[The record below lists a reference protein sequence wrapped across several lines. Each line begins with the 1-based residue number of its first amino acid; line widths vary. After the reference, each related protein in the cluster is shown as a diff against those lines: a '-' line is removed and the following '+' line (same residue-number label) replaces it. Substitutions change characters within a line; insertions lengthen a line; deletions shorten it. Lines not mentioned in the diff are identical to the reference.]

1 MPAGSMLTTQLTI
14 TFLYDGSKWVAL
26 LERRDAAG
34 YAACEVI
41 VGYSEPLLVEVY
53 ELLLAVHRTLEFS
66 APIPLDSE
74 QTTAR
79 QLNYKR
85 MQRESRRMTEDSD
98 ALVNVRDAAR
108 EDRARRKVEKA
119 AAARVEREA
128 EEELKY
134 KLRQEKKKAKQR
146 GH

>member
-26 LERRDAAG
+26 FERRDAAG

-41 VGYSEPLLVEVY
+41 VGYSEPLPAEVY
-53 ELLLAVHRTLEFS
+53 ELLLAVHHTLEFS
-66 APIPLDSE
+66 APVPLDSE
-74 QTTAR
+74 QTAAR

-108 EDRARRKVEKA
+108 EDRARRKAEQ
-119 AAARVEREA
+119 AAARTQREA